1 MFIGKEYI
9 VKGKKVV
16 ITNFWYCQRE
26 IVDVEFSYDGKIYV
40 MEKKEFLKKVEAE
53 KNDHAVITKNKNGY
67 EVLTS
72 DHRHYIVVRQ
82 NGKFVYQKTNLN
94 RAEQMCGELV
104 HGVPDEIK
112 KIFYEL
118 QKKI

>member
-40 MEKKEFLKKVEAE
+40 MEKNEFLKRLKP
-53 KNDHAVITKNKNGY
+53 K
-67 EVLTS
+67 
-72 DHRHYIVVRQ
+72 
-82 NGKFVYQKTNLN
+82 KTTT
-94 RAEQMCGELV
+94 
-104 HGVPDEIK
+104 P
-112 KIFYEL
+112 
-118 QKKI
+118 